1 MPRVITA
8 TLTQCAQGKPLAVL
22 ENLPR
27 DGAELRPSDLRRL
40 ARLLNTIA
48 IDAEGF
54 KANIEIPGI
63 EFNGDKMDLDGM
75 MLPKGSMIKGMNI
88 NATDKG
94 GREHGTVVFD
104 FASPMTPDALATH
117 LLEQAPKSSWGSFS
131 RSTALDGAIVLR
143 GVKHDKG
150 NESIEYRLVA
160 DGKAASRGT
169 ATIVSDDAVKS
180 GA

>member
-1 MPRVITA
+1 MRPIATVLVLALATTVLAGCNRNKEEPSAEAKASVAAAPSKATA
-8 TLTQCAQGKPLAVL
+8 
-22 ENLPR
+22 
-27 DGAELRPSDLRRL
+27 
-40 ARLLNTIA
+40 IA

-88 NATDKG
+88 KATDKG

-150 NESIEYRLVA
+150 DESIEYRLVA

-169 ATIVSDDAVKS
+169 ATIVSDEAAKSDA
-180 GA
+180 